1 MQFRYLAYTVDDG
14 VVRGRLEAGDESE
27 ARSEV
32 VRRGYKPLR
41 VWPAWKLPSVDDL
54 FPSLFQ
60 VRAGEL
66 IRFSKVLATILS
78 SGGSL
83 AKALAL
89 LEAESRNRTMRRTLA
104 SVRASLDEGASV
116 SEALAQHPG
125 VFDALFVSVVEVGE
139 YTGHL
144 APALGQMAEMLER
157 GRQARQKAIHTM
169 MYPLAIVG
177 LSVVTLGV
185 LMAVALPPLL
195 TVFDQMGAETPALTR
210 AAVAMVGGLDRSYP
224 FIIVAVGFATGL
236 ALAARRFR
244 RTRMWL
250 DRALARVP
258 VLGPLVLAG
267 ELSRFCRTMAML
279 MEAGV
284 PLATALNLGISGSK
298 NLAVREALI
307 EAEESL
313 LSGHG
318 LTDALVRCPVLPRMF
333 VELVR
338 IGEETNSLQRTM
350 DDAAESY
357 EKDFERSIDTF
368 VGVLEPA
375 STLAVGLIVGFIA
388 FSMFV
393 PIYSSLSAL
402 D

>member
-1 MQFRYLAYTVDDG
+1 
-14 VVRGRLEAGDESE
+14 
-27 ARSEV
+27 
-32 VRRGYKPLR
+32 
-41 VWPAWKLPSVDDL
+41 
-54 FPSLFQ
+54 
-60 VRAGEL
+60 
-66 IRFSKVLATILS
+66 
-78 SGGSL
+78 
-83 AKALAL
+83 
-89 LEAESRNRTMRRTLA
+89 
-104 SVRASLDEGASV
+104 
-116 SEALAQHPG
+116 
-125 VFDALFVSVVEVGE
+125 
-139 YTGHL
+139 
-144 APALGQMAEMLER
+144 
-157 GRQARQKAIHTM
+157 
-169 MYPLAIVG
+169 
-177 LSVVTLGV
+177 
-185 LMAVALPPLL
+185 
-195 TVFDQMGAETPALTR
+195 
-210 AAVAMVGGLDRSYP
+210 
-224 FIIVAVGFATGL
+224 
-236 ALAARRFR
+236 
-244 RTRMWL
+244 
-250 DRALARVP
+250 
-258 VLGPLVLAG
+258 
-267 ELSRFCRTMAML
+267 ML